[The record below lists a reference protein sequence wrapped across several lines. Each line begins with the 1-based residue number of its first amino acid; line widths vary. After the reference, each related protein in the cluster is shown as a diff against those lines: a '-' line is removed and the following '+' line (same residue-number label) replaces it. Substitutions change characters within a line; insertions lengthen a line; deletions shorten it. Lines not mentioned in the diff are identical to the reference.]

1 MGTLLRVMTSSPA
14 MTAEELQEM
23 LDGAFP
29 GQKLPYVVEEITA
42 TTVRMR
48 QEIGVSNS
56 RPGGTVSGP
65 TLMALADCA
74 AWMVIVGQIG
84 PVALSVTTSLHIDF
98 LRKPGLVDL
107 VAEGTLF
114 KLGKRLGVAE
124 VALYSVGI
132 DDDGG
137 QSPSDLLD
145 PPRGSGCSA
154 GRGAGSVVAF
164 ERRSVPA
171 S

>member
-1 MGTLLRVMTSSPA
+1 

-29 GQKLPYVVEEITA
+29 GQKLPYVVEEITG
-42 TTVRMR
+42 TTVRLR
-48 QEIGVSNS
+48 QEIGISNS

-98 LRKPGLVDL
+98 FRKPELVDL
-107 VAEGTLF
+107 VAEGTLL

-124 VALYSVGI
+124 VSLYSVGN
-132 DDDGG
+132 DDLVAKA
-137 QSPSDLLD
+137 QVTYSI
-145 PPRGSGCSA
+145 PPR
-154 GRGAGSVVAF
+154 
-164 ERRSVPA
+164 
-171 S
+171 